1 MLLCSTR
8 DDTSLRL
15 IDLRQNA
22 ITSTFGLDNVHY
34 IHTCTN
40 TCTNTCIIPFV
51 SPTVASI
58 SVPTGQEL
66 VSGMFHFIYLFLR
79 E

>member
-40 TCTNTCIIPFV
+40 TCIIPFV
-51 SPTVASI
+51 SPAVASI
-58 SVPTGQEL
+58 SVLTGQEL
-66 VSGMFHFIYLFLR
+66 VSGTFHFINFF
-79 E
+79 